1 MPPPGASREALQ
13 VQPCGW
19 EGGCCLL
26 IDLSS
31 RIQAQVHPLV
41 LLAANRAS
49 CLGLE
54 WGLNVPGLPGSPFIY
69 VPSNM

>member
-1 MPPPGASREALQ
+1 MPPPGASKEALQ

-31 RIQAQVHPLV
+31 RIHAQVHPG
-41 LLAANRAS
+41 AAGSKQGS

-54 WGLNVPGLPGSPFIY
+54 WGLNVPRLPGSLFIY